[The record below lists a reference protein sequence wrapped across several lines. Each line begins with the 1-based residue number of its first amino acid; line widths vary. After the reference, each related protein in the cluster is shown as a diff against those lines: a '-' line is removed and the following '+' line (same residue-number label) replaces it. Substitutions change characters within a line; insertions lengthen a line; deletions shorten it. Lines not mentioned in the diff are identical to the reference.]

1 MKILILLGTIFLP
14 VAVHGKV
21 MERCELARILKK
33 YGMDGYNSISLADW
47 VCLAKWA
54 SNYNT
59 KAKYRNDVDGGT
71 DYGIFQINSFYW
83 CNDGRTP
90 GAMNGCG
97 MSCTDVMTYDIIKS
111 IKCIRRIVREPKG
124 IRAWLAW
131 KNRCQGRN
139 LSIYLHGCKL

>member
-97 MSCTDVMTYDIIKS
+97 ILSCIFSAFFIKLSLHLCSKHDIVTHLYVKVVVNPSFSKRTMTS
-111 IKCIRRIVREPKG
+111 RR
-124 IRAWLAW
+124 
-131 KNRCQGRN
+131 
-139 LSIYLHGCKL
+139 